1 MAPAAAPGQAAAVA
15 RAFTFLVALVCAG
28 ALAAGARAD
37 TPAVDN
43 SIFRGAGVF
52 VDNYGNF
59 PGPWALA
66 DELERNH
73 FAWVAL
79 HVHNGLHLLDGNSQ
93 WIEVLHEHGLK
104 VGGWGYEDEHPVI
117 SAALADLAVKQYH
130 LDFYIADA
138 EAPYTQTKKIKG
150 WKRSQQFVNTFRWL
164 EPTLPAALTTYG
176 AAATP
181 WVLPI
186 DFAAWRDGS
195 FDLLPQAYYNQF
207 PRVYR
212 PDMTVSHAER
222 AGWSLDRVHP
232 VIGVYRKYPASNY
245 VPLLQAAGATG
256 FSVWIGD
263 QATAADYAAL
273 GVLTH

>member
-1 MAPAAAPGQAAAVA
+1 
-15 RAFTFLVALVCAG
+15 
-28 ALAAGARAD
+28 
-37 TPAVDN
+37 
-43 SIFRGAGVF
+43 
-52 VDNYGNF
+52 
-59 PGPWALA
+59 
-66 DELERNH
+66 
-73 FAWVAL
+73 
-79 HVHNGLHLLDGNSQ
+79 
-93 WIEVLHEHGLK
+93 
-104 VGGWGYEDEHPVI
+104 VI

-150 WKRSQQFVNTFRWL
+150 WKRSRQFVNTFRWL

-186 DFAAWRDGS
+186 DFAAWRNGS

-222 AGWSLDRVHP
+222 EANRGRDLEEWTTRLDERE
-232 VIGVYRKYPASNY
+232 RALAQRETELDKYESTATSQKDRAERRERRAST
-245 VPLLQAAGATG
+245 LEA
-256 FSVWIGD
+256 SVQERLKELD
-263 QATAADYAAL
+263 DREAAL
-273 GVLTH
+273 ELREAQAEADHEIRLDKLEAREEKVAQLEERLAKQEVELGAYVAKAQTELQRRESQRWQHDDAEVPAA